1 MVDMIFSILSTTD
14 VWPNAGG
21 TNATTDGLTHEKPK
35 KGSNGN
41 FGYSTIL
48 YTEDEDKK
56 KIA

>member
-1 MVDMIFSILSTTD
+1 MLSGTD
-14 VWPNAGG
+14 VWPSKGG
-21 TNATTDGLTHEKPK
+21 TNATTDGLTHDKPK

-48 YTEDEDKK
+48 YYDNK